1 MVTSRIRSRHL
12 KRSAVWLLAWV
23 CLVFLPAVSL
33 AQTSEPAEVI
43 RVDSDLV
50 DLKVSVLRLNTLSPV
65 AELQQ
70 SDFLVLEDGKHQ
82 EISFFEGENAPF
94 DLVLLLDLSGS
105 TSKKLKLVRNSARRF
120 VEAARPI
127 DRIAIVTFTD
137 ATHVISPLTL
147 DRDALKKAI
156 KKIEDPGGGT
166 NFWDSLRFVLDYVLP
181 SQNATRRSSVVVMTD
196 GVDNALPG
204 IFGEGSK
211 TTFPE
216 LLERVRASDVVLFPV
231 YLDTEKEEVKRH
243 RGTALAYAMA
253 RESLTQL
260 ADTGGTR
267 VYPAKDLKDL
277 DAVYDQ
283 VIKDLGTVYSLGYTS
298 NNNQRD
304 GKWRSVAVQVVSRTG
319 VVARTKRGYFSR
331 AEN

>member
-1 MVTSRIRSRHL
+1 MKLLGYRIWS
-12 KRSAVWLLAWV
+12 
-23 CLVFLPAVSL
+23 LVFVFLVLLPTVGL
-33 AQTSEPAEVI
+33 AQSPEPNEVI

-50 DLKVSVLRLNTLSPV
+50 DLKVSVLRLNSLSPV

-70 SDFLVLEDGKHQ
+70 SDFLVLEDGKPQ
-82 EISFFEGENAPF
+82 EISFFAGENAPF

-105 TSKKLKLVRNSARRF
+105 TSKKLKLVRNSAQRF

-127 DRIAIVTFTD
+127 DRIAVVTFTN
-137 ATHVISPLTL
+137 ATQVVSPLTL
-147 DRDALKKAI
+147 DRNALKKAI

-166 NFWDSLRFVLDYVLP
+166 NFWDSLGFVLDHILP
-181 SQNATRRSSVVVMTD
+181 PQNATRRRAVVVMTD

-204 IFGEGSK
+204 IFGEGSRIS
-211 TTFPE
+211 FAE

-231 YLDTEKEEVKRH
+231 YLDTEKEEVKRQ
-243 RGTALAYAMA
+243 RSTAVAYAMA
-253 RESLTQL
+253 RESLAQL

-283 VIKDLGTVYSLGYTS
+283 VIKDLGTVYSLGYKS
-298 NNNQRD
+298 NNPLRD

-319 VVARTKRGYFSR
+319 VSARTKPGYYSR
-331 AEN
+331 PEN